1 MKVYKESD
9 CSSPCNEALKEL
21 QVIIDVSYQQAYL
34 LYNLPIYPF
43 LDLPT

>member
-21 QVIIDVSYQQAYL
+21 QVIDVSYQQAYL
-34 LYNLPIYPF
+34 LHNLPIYPF
-43 LDLPT
+43 LDLST